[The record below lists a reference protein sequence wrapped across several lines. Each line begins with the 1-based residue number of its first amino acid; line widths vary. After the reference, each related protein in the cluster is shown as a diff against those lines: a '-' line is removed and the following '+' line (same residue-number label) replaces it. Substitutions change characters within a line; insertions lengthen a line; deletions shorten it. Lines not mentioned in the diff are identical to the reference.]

1 MTLNNYL
8 EFGSE
13 EIVIR
18 LKPKLTGRNS
28 AWSGDVDITIDCFEE
43 NPLSAKDFQELITF
57 TQMVVASP
65 LLIEQNPEFK
75 AILYNLSQSYEKA
88 GGLPDKMFK
97 RRSGKT
103 NKKISKDNKKYP
115 DNVINFKPKTRQ
127 KPTGH

>member
-18 LKPKLTGRNS
+18 LKPKLTGRNA
-28 AWSGDVDITIDCFEE
+28 AWSGDVDITIDCFED

-65 LLIEQNPEFK
+65 LLMEQNPEFK

-88 GGLPDKMFK
+88 RGLPDKMFK

-103 NKKISKDNKKYP
+103 NRKISKDNKKHT
-115 DNVINFKPKTRQ
+115 DNVIKFEPNKK
-127 KPTGH
+127 